1 MVHHSLHNDEYIIR
15 QFDFGSWE
23 MQWLSDTTTAPS
35 PYLLFTPT
43 QLEEDLGVFVSE
55 HGTMV
60 NTTVQVKKQ
69 DDDLLLSCSCQQPKD
84 QLCEHQQAVLY
95 NITRRESYRIFFDDH
110 LRHEKV
116 SAVAKDYG
124 MEHMKDLM
132 SYFKVSYND
141 GQVNIIPRT
150 SNLLPVTDES
160 LQQLSSLLLSSS
172 PMPPDTDHTG
182 DVAATRLLVIRQH
195 KYYRHVV
202 AELYTAATTK
212 EGKVKNPLSAVNPLD
227 VIWEKEDPAALKCY
241 TAISRLQNN
250 IDNKQIA
257 TVIQNLKAIIRN
269 PDKLPIYYHDAAAAE
284 NVTATNIVPIQFST
298 DEMQVKLSVDKEGEF
313 YAWSGQ
319 LHIRDRSYSLYELDI
334 RFGYF
339 MHDAGTFFLVDQLST
354 LQLIQ
359 FFRKRPG
366 RLLIHQSKY
375 QAFRNALLHKI
386 ALHTPVEYKHI
397 PPATND
403 QLRQYGFQQAP
414 ERFIYLSDFGPHVML
429 IPIMRYGDVEVSVR
443 SNQQVYGV
451 DHKGKEFMVKRE
463 DAAEKDFISLIVRQH
478 PFFMEQAQE
487 KSIDYFYLHKKRF
500 LDDAWFLDTFERW
513 RQEGIQILG
522 FNELS
527 DNKLSQYKPEVKVQV
542 ISGVNW
548 FDTRIDVRYG
558 KKKASLKHLHK
569 AVRDKR
575 RYVQLDDGTIGLLP
589 AEWLERFDAYF
600 KSGDI
605 GPDDLLHTYKIN
617 FSSITALYEEEVLS
631 AEVQT
636 EIRAYEEKLSNFDAI
651 PAIPVPA
658 ALQTTLRPYQQLGL
672 NWLNFLDDCN
682 FGGCLADDMGL
693 GKTIQIIAFILSQR
707 EKVSHNTNLL
717 VVPSSLIFNWQQELQ
732 KFAPSIHV
740 HTIYGADRAKNTAV
754 FDQHEVILTTYGTLL
769 ADITFLKTYVFNY
782 VFLDESQHIKNPGSQ
797 RYKAARLLQSRN
809 KIAITG
815 TPIENNTFDLY
826 AQLSFACPGL
836 LGNKQYFKDIY
847 SSPIDK
853 FKDSRRAKEL
863 QTRIKPFVLRRTKQQ
878 VATELPEKTEMVLYC
893 EMKQAQQEIYHKHE
907 EEIREMIKTSMADDS
922 TKTPMHIL
930 KGLIRLRQICDA
942 PVLVK
947 DEVKT
952 INDSAKLDM
961 LLEQIQSKSPQHK
974 ILVFSQFVG
983 MLELV
988 KAALEELC
996 IGYCWLS
1003 GKTLQRGKVVNE
1015 FQENPEKRV
1024 FLISLKAGGTGLN
1037 LTAADYVYIIE
1048 PWWNP
1053 AVEQQAI
1060 DRSYRIGQEKHVV
1073 AVRLIC
1079 PDTIEEKIVKLQ
1091 TSKKDLADDLIQ
1103 TDSALLATL
1112 NKAALL
1118 SLLQHDPH

>member
-1 MVHHSLHNDEYIIR
+1 MVHHSQHNDEYIIR
-15 QFDFGSWE
+15 QFDFGSIE
-23 MQWLSDTTTAPS
+23 LQWLSATSTAPS
-35 PYLLFTPT
+35 PHLLFSPIR
-43 QLEEDLGVFVSE
+43 LEVDLGIFVSE
-55 HGTMV
+55 PGNMV
-60 NTTVQVKKQ
+60 NATVQVKKKG
-69 DDDLLLSCSCQQPKD
+69 DDLLLSCSCQQPKE

-95 NITRRESYRIFFDDH
+95 TITRRESYRIFFDDT
-110 LRHEKV
+110 LRRDRV
-116 SAVAKDYG
+116 RVFAKDYG
-124 MEHMKDLM
+124 MDQMKDVL
-132 SYFKVSYND
+132 SYFEVSYED
-141 GQVNIIPRT
+141 DQVSITPRAG
-150 SNLLPVTDES
+150 NLLPVTDES
-160 LQQLSSLLLSSS
+160 IQQLSSLLL
-172 PMPPDTDHTG
+172 PPAPVPPDIDHAG
-182 DVAATRLLVIRQH
+182 DITTTRLLVIRQH
-195 KYYRHVV
+195 KYYKHVV
-202 AELYTAATTK
+202 VELYIAATTK
-212 EGKVKNPLSAVNPLD
+212 EGKVKNPLTAVNPLD

-241 TAISRLQNN
+241 TAISRLQNS
-250 IDNKQIA
+250 IDSKQTDA
-257 TVIQNLKAIIRN
+257 VIHNLKAVIRN
-269 PDKLPIYYHDAAAAE
+269 PDRLPVYYHDAAASE
-284 NVTATNIVPIQFST
+284 NVNAANLKPIQLST
-298 DEMQVKLSVDKEGEF
+298 EIVKVKLSVDKEGEF
-313 YAWSGQ
+313 FALSGQ
-319 LHIRDRSYSLYELDI
+319 LHILDRSYPLYELDI

-339 MHDAGTFFLVDQLST
+339 IQDAGTFFLVDQLST

-359 FFRKRPG
+359 FFRKRTG

-386 ALHTPVEYKHI
+386 EINTPVEYKHI
-397 PPATND
+397 PPATTE
-403 QLRQYGFQQAP
+403 QLHQYGFRQAP

-429 IPIMRYGDVEVSVR
+429 IPVMRYGDVEVSVR
-443 SNQQVYGV
+443 SNRQVYGI
-451 DHKGKEFMVKRE
+451 DHKGKEFMVQRD
-463 DAAEKDFISLIVRQH
+463 DAAEKDFISLIIRQH
-478 PFFMEQAQE
+478 PFFIEQAQE
-487 KSIDYFYLHKKRF
+487 TPIDYFYLHKKRF
-500 LDDAWFLDTFERW
+500 LDDAWFLDTFETW
-513 RQEGIQILG
+513 RQQDIQILG

-542 ISGVNW
+542 ISGINW
-548 FDTRIDVRYG
+548 FDTRIDVSYG

-575 RYVQLDDGTIGLLP
+575 RYVQLDDGSMGLLP
-589 AEWLERFDAYF
+589 TEWLERFEAYF

-617 FSSITALYEEEVLS
+617 FSSITTLYEEEVLS
-631 AEVQT
+631 AEVLT
-636 EIRAYEEKLSNFDAI
+636 EIRSYEEKLGNFDAI
-651 PAIPVPA
+651 PAIPVPVT
-658 ALQTTLRPYQQLGL
+658 LQTSLRPYQQLGL
-672 NWLNFLDDCN
+672 NWLNFLDDFN

-707 EKVSHNTNLL
+707 DKVIHNTNLL
-717 VVPSSLIFNWQQELQ
+717 VVPSSLIFNWQQEIQ
-732 KFAPSIHV
+732 KFAPSIRI
-740 HTIYGADRAKNTAV
+740 HTIYGADRIKNTNG
-754 FDQHEVILTTYGTLL
+754 FDQYEVILTTYGTLL
-769 ADITFLKTYVFNY
+769 ADITFLKTYIFNY

-853 FKDSRRAKEL
+853 FKDSRRAREL
-863 QTRIKPFVLRRTKQQ
+863 QARIKPFVLRRTKQQ

-893 EMKQAQQEIYHKHE
+893 EMKPAQQEIYHKHE
-907 EEIREMIKTSMADDS
+907 EEIREMIRVSMADDS

-930 KGLIRLRQICDA
+930 KGLIKLRQICDA

-947 DEVKT
+947 EEIKT
-952 INDSAKLDM
+952 VNDSAKLHM

-1079 PDTIEEKIVKLQ
+1079 PNTIEEKMIKLQ

-1112 NKAALL
+1112 NKAELL
-1118 SLLQHDPH
+1118 SLLQHDPL